1 MNARLFT
8 SGDVSLNNKLF
19 VNNDVS
25 FNGKLVVG
33 GDVSFNGDL
42 TINGN
47 LEVYQQQNTSVINT
61 TVNNYEVII
70 TNDLSL
76 NGNITVDGDA
86 SFNRV
91 DICGNLYAQY
101 PDNSIPSTAIIGGVG
116 GGSGSSATIN
126 NNGQT
131 FYEVITQQ
139 PGQFSFDSSSNTT
152 SSVTINWNYNDII
165 GNRIGTTERAFLTLF
180 SGYQKYI
187 PFIQKFTDV
196 SYSTVTNGW
205 LNYKTIN
212 FQVRL
217 L

>member
-1 MNARLFT
+1 MEDL
-8 SGDVSLNNKLF
+8 SLGNKLF

-101 PDNSIPSTAIIGGVG
+101 PDNSIPSSILV
-116 GGSGSSATIN
+116 
-126 NNGQT
+126 
-131 FYEVITQQ
+131 EVHL
-139 PGQFSFDSSSNTT
+139 
-152 SSVTINWNYNDII
+152 
-165 GNRIGTTERAFLTLF
+165 LTV
-180 SGYQKYI
+180 I
-187 PFIQKFTDV
+187 
-196 SYSTVTNGW
+196 
-205 LNYKTIN
+205 
-212 FQVRL
+212 
-217 L
+217 